1 MNLKIQ
7 GVHESRHLP
16 HNITLPHTPA
26 FSTSVV
32 DSSMLFSPH
41 ASSSMHPEFSYML
54 FFSYLLWVRNLNT
67 A

>member
-16 HNITLPHTPA
+16 HNIALPHTPA

-32 DSSMLFSPH
+32 DSSMLFSRMPPQ
-41 ASSSMHPEFSYML
+41 ACILNSPICYFSHT
-54 FFSYLLWVRNLNT
+54 FCGSGI
-67 A
+67 